1 MFQRVALVTGASRGI
16 GRAIAYTLCKANFAI
31 IVASPEIENNEK
43 VAGEICACGGEC
55 MTLDFNV
62 TSPESV
68 KAGVA
73 SVMEKFRRID
83 VLVNNAGITRDALA
97 MRMKPADWNLVLQV
111 NLTGAFL
118 VSQAV
123 IPHMI
128 RERWGR
134 IINIASVV
142 GEMGNAGQ
150 ANYVASKAG
159 LIGLTKC
166 LALEL
171 ASRSVTANA
180 IAPGFIET
188 DMTAVLTDEQKQ
200 KMLEHIA
207 LKRLGKPEDIAA
219 AVKFLASDDASY
231 ITGHVLKVNG
241 GMYM

>member
-16 GRAIAYTLCKANFAI
+16 GRAIAHTLCKANFAI

-62 TSPESV
+62 TSPEAV

-73 SVMEKFRRID
+73 SAVEKFHRID

-171 ASRSVTANA
+171 ASRSVTVNA
-180 IAPGFIET
+180 IAPGFI
-188 DMTAVLTDEQKQ
+188 
-200 KMLEHIA
+200 
-207 LKRLGKPEDIAA
+207 
-219 AVKFLASDDASY
+219 
-231 ITGHVLKVNG
+231 
-241 GMYM
+241 